1 MSKFKKAK
9 SALLDEI
16 NNIID
21 TAIAECRNLT
31 AAEEKLVAD
40 YQQIINSYDAE
51 IKKEQRNH
59 DGLFEKKLR
68 QNTKSKNVTVK
79 GTDNMKEFREFLL
92 DENRKTYVEN
102 REGESLVSDNQAIV
116 PHGLAGQVVLKVTE
130 HSNLFADMQLYTC
143 ANGELSIP
151 KEKADNLKNI
161 VFVGENVKLTPEKVA
176 FDAVKITTKRCGTA
190 VKISDQFLM
199 ESGVNVESY
208 VLDLLSRRLSKGLDY
223 QSVKG
228 TESIEGLDQL
238 TTVTHGIVETTSP
251 VIAGDVFVEA
261 VAQMNPTHLSGAKF
275 VMNRKTFADVSKLVD
290 GAGSYLLVLNFQQD
304 QPVYRI
310 LGVPVEISD
319 AMEDNRIYLANMNA
333 AYAKVIRNNV
343 RVKRVADDSENALA
357 AMNLFI
363 MDLFVGAKCV
373 DGSAVVR
380 IKIGE

>member
-1 MSKFKKAK
+1 MTTKEKAK
-9 SALLDEI
+9 AALLDEI
-16 NNIID
+16 NNIVD

-31 AAEEKLVAD
+31 PKEEKLVTQ
-40 YQQIINSYDAE
+40 YQQAIDDYNVQIKAE
-51 IKKEQRNH
+51 KRSH
-59 DGLFEKKLR
+59 DGLFEKKLK
-68 QNTKSKNVTVK
+68 QNTKSKTVNLK
-79 GTDNMKEFREFLL
+79 GNDNMKEFREFLL

-102 REGESLVSDNQAIV
+102 REGESLVSDNQVVV
-116 PHGLAGQVVLKVTE
+116 PNGLAGQVVLKVTE

-151 KEKADNLKNI
+151 KEKADNLRDI

-223 QSVKG
+223 QAVKG

-251 VIAGDVFVEA
+251 VITGDVFVEA
-261 VAQMNPTHLSGAKF
+261 VAQMNPTHLAGAKF

-319 AMEDNRIYLANMNA
+319 AMENNKIYLVNMNA